1 MSKPI
6 VALTRPLANLAS
18 LELLEA
24 ITELVSRAAA
34 AILAVDPSRLATHTK
49 ADHSSV
55 TAADLAAQATMTEGL
70 ARIAPSLPL
79 VCEEA
84 AAHRVPDRLGPT
96 FALIDPLHATR
107 EFIARRDQY
116 TVNVA
121 IMHDRLA

>member
-49 ADHSSV
+49 ADHSPV

-79 VCEEA
+79 V
-84 AAHRVPDRLGPT
+84 G
-96 FALIDPLHATR
+96 TR
-107 EFIARRDQY
+107 EFIAGRDEF

-121 IMHDRLA
+121 IVNDGVPILGVIAAPALGLVWRGLRGNGAE